1 MSEQHNQVAV
11 QATEV
16 KVKAV
21 KKQTKTKKAKESVPA
36 ATADNKMTY
45 IDMALHAIK
54 QLKQKGKGGVSKQA
68 ILKHLIVERK
78 LDEKHANQYLNQALR
93 KGVQSGVLRNV
104 KGKGASGSFAIGE
117 AVPKAKKPRAK
128 KTAESA
134 PSKPKEQP
142 KKKTVTKK
150 AATAKTKSAP
160 KESKQA
166 KKPKQS
172 KVKSAAPA

>member
-68 ILKHLIVERK
+68 ILKVTLILTK
-78 LDEKHANQYLNQALR
+78 LQVLNLKFQNFYLI
-93 KGVQSGVLRNV
+93 K
-104 KGKGASGSFAIGE
+104 ASHCG
-117 AVPKAKKPRAK
+117 
-128 KTAESA
+128 
-134 PSKPKEQP
+134 
-142 KKKTVTKK
+142 KK
-150 AATAKTKSAP
+150 AG
-160 KESKQA
+160 
-166 KKPKQS
+166 
-172 KVKSAAPA
+172 